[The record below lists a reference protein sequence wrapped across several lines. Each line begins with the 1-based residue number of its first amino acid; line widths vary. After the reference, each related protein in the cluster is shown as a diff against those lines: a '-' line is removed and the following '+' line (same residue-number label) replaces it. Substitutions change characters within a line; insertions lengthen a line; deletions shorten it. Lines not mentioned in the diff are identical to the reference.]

1 MEKEQVNQDPE
12 FNFDFPE
19 FDFWNPQE
27 EDDNT
32 GIESEF
38 ETRYITPP
46 KTKGLKMN
54 QMKYRN
60 AEKLAFDLEMH
71 KDSRYFVLVDGS
83 FIFGDFIEALVVKN
97 DWHVKRMMVITLSMN
112 ENNVDSL
119 HNLIAGNY
127 IDQLDLIVSAYFYS
141 HERQTLI
148 PYIYQQL
155 DIDDKFQ
162 LTACSTHCK
171 FCTIETHTGQNIVIH
186 GSANLRSSNNIEQI
200 IVEDSEKLLNF
211 IHTNHEP
218 LIERFKT
225 IRKPIRNRE
234 QWQLLRKEP
243 KQSQRKEEPTETPE
257 IRLPPSEDLKEV
269 EEYLANDSQE
279 SSRSKGN
286 TQKTES
292 D

>member
-1 MEKEQVNQDPE
+1 MTENQDPE
-12 FNFDFPE
+12 NEFNFEFSG
-19 FDFWNPQE
+19 FDFGNPLE
-27 EDDNT
+27 EDDDT
-32 GIESEF
+32 GIESGF

-46 KTKGLKMN
+46 KTKGLKEN
-54 QMKYRN
+54 FLKYRN

-112 ENNVDSL
+112 PNNIDSL
-119 HNLIAGNY
+119 HNLIAGDY
-127 IDQLDLIVSAYFYS
+127 VDQLDLIVSAYFYA
-141 HERQTLI
+141 HERQDLI

-171 FCTIETHTGQNIVIH
+171 LCTIETHTGQNIVIH

-200 IVEDSEKLLNF
+200 IVEDSENLLNF
-211 IHTNHEP
+211 IHRNHEP
-218 LIERFKT
+218 LIDRFKT
-225 IRKPIRNRE
+225 INKPIRNRE
-234 QWQLLRKEP
+234 QWQLLRKEREQNP
-243 KQSQRKEEPTETPE
+243 KKELHPAEADPEHRKEIPDVEMDSSESQSHKETHHFNSNQPK
-257 IRLPPSEDLKEV
+257 PK
-269 EEYLANDSQE
+269 
-279 SSRSKGN
+279 
-286 TQKTES
+286 S